1 MHRNKKV
8 NLMNLKLIAA
18 AGLLALALLPARAA
32 SDPADTESSS
42 EHPEVSRFPGF
53 YIDNSKHNDFNEFSF
68 ASKNRDRDG
77 QPVGELKAGK
87 YWFIDY
93 ILKDGAR
100 QPSAV
105 ELMRNYENAFRK
117 LGGGMVYRDPPESAV
132 YRMPLG
138 PGGERWVQINIDSE
152 GARYQLNIVDVAPM
166 TQKVEMSAGEM
177 ASALSKHGHVALT
190 GILFDTGKASIKP
203 LSEVLLKEVLAMLGS
218 DKALNLAIEGHT
230 DNVGNAKSNAELS
243 RHRAEAVV
251 AYLVDHGVQAQRLK
265 ASGKG
270 DSVPVADNRTEDG
283 RSRNRRVELVKF

>member
-1 MHRNKKV
+1 MPFSYRSLLV
-8 NLMNLKLIAA
+8 GLVAALMV
-18 AGLLALALLPARAA
+18 LLSPAHAA
-32 SDPADTESSS
+32 SDPADAESTT

-68 ASKNRDRDG
+68 SSKNRDRDG
-77 QPVGELKAGK
+77 QPVGELKAGQ

-105 ELMRNYENAFRK
+105 ELIRNYENAFRK
-117 LGGGMVYRDPPESAV
+117 LGGSMVYRDPPESAV

-138 PGGERWVQINIDSE
+138 RGGERWVQINIDAE
-152 GARYQLNIVDVAPM
+152 GARYQLNIVDVAAM
-166 TQKVEMSAGEM
+166 AQKVEFSASEM
-177 ASALSKHGHVALT
+177 ADALKKQGHVALT

-203 LSEVLLKEVLAMLGS
+203 QSEALLKEVLTVLTN

-230 DNVGNAKSNAELS
+230 DNVGNAKANAELS
-243 RHRAEAVV
+243 RRRAEAVV
-251 AYLVDHGVQAQRLK
+251 AYLVAHGIQAQRLK

-283 RSRNRRVELVKF
+283 RARNRRVELVKF